1 MPDDPLKATLR
12 RYLRTAADTLLW
24 KLDGLGEYDVRRP
37 LTPTA
42 TNLLGLLKHVGTC
55 AAAYFG
61 ETFDRPFPGPLTWD
75 DDGGDPQADMYARA
89 EESREQIEDFYR
101 RAWEHAEATIDA
113 LPLDA
118 TGTVPWWP
126 EERRHP
132 TLHTVMV
139 HMTAEANRHAGHA
152 DIVRELIDGAAG
164 LRSGVSNLP
173 DEDAAWWQAYR
184 ARVED
189 AARRAA
195 G

>member
-1 MPDDPLKATLR
+1 MPDDPLKQTLH

-24 KLDGLGEYDVRRP
+24 KLDSLGEYDVRRP

-42 TNLLGLLKHVGTC
+42 TNLLGLLKHVGTG

-61 ETFDRPFPGPLTWD
+61 QTFDRPFPEPLIWYAED
-75 DDGGDPQADMYARA
+75 DDPTADMYATA
-89 EESREQIEDFYR
+89 EESREQVTGFYR
-101 RAWEHAEATIDA
+101 RAWEHANATIEA
-113 LPLDA
+113 LPLEA
-118 TGTVPWWP
+118 TGTVAWWP

-132 TLHTVMV
+132 TLHTVLV
-139 HMTAEANRHAGHA
+139 HMIAETNRHAGHA
-152 DIVRELIDGAAG
+152 DIVRELIDGSAG
-164 LRSGVSNLP
+164 LRPGVSNMP
-173 DEDAAWWQAYR
+173 EMDAAWWQDYH